1 MRGLDYTD
9 RGPELDQRSAA
20 AHINL
25 GGGRVVRVSGRV
37 QVPEGAY
44 AGMSFQACPC
54 LSALCRFRGLTVTCP
69 PGGMPG
75 SIIEFTGFIANDGL
89 GPGELDRVRI
99 DRIQRQEWA
108 CAACTM
114 INQPVGGPAACS
126 VCGTP
131 PPPVRGPDL
140 VALKTSGDGSCM
152 ANAASLAL
160 TGGELFSAALR
171 AEIRRELEEH
181 KNYYLQLAGTESDY
195 IKWVQEAMP
204 GWSYDQA
211 GVRAAGLDAGGA
223 VMPAVDPPYLD
234 ATGHLQV
241 RGDAR
246 GWGESCGAGKGGRA
260 QQQGAGGGGWWVLS
274 TRTYLLP
281 ASMLSHVIS
290 RVNEPPARHPTTSA
304 RRLPIC
310 SGDPLHCSEE
320 RSWQRVSTFPAA
332 ILLVIAQIG
341 CSPSVGS
348 T

>member
-25 GGGRVVRVSGRV
+25 GGGRVVRVSGPVR
-37 QVPEGAY
+37 VPEGVY

-69 PGGMPG
+69 RGGMPG
-75 SIIEFTGFIANDGL
+75 SILEFTGFIANDGL

-114 INQPVGGPAACS
+114 INQPVGGPALCS
-126 VCGTP
+126 MCGTP
-131 PPPVRGPDL
+131 GPPPPPPIRGPDL

-171 AEIRRELEEH
+171 AEIRRELEDH
-181 KNYYLQLAGTESDY
+181 KAYYSPLAGTESDY

-241 RGDAR
+241 RGMQEGGESRVGPGRGAGVAAGCG
-246 GWGESCGAGKGGRA
+246 GWGVVGSIYTYILA
-260 QQQGAGGGGWWVLS
+260 
-274 TRTYLLP
+274 TRI
-281 ASMLSHVIS
+281 HVIS
-290 RVNEPPARHPTTSA
+290 CYLARERTSPHAIPPPPPGACQYAPAPRCIVRRKDHGNESLPSQPP
-304 RRLPIC
+304 
-310 SGDPLHCSEE
+310 
-320 RSWQRVSTFPAA
+320 
-332 ILLVIAQIG
+332 
-341 CSPSVGS
+341 PSL
-348 T
+348 